1 MDTGVQWSSLP
12 AYPKRAGGKWTTE
25 AKKCRAGVVSAPAWG
40 TESSGK
46 SCLCQSVNGEEG
58 SRPVPSL
65 WQGTKGSLTKPLM
78 SPITLWYFPP
88 HLSSIYPPASLSQ
101 VPGPAS
107 EKGAWLAGQPW
118 VSPASLGFGFPSLK
132 RGGWPG
138 VISWVLRRQCCSG
151 NTGQLPLQW
160 GWEEAKLYLSA
171 SAAGGRRGGYGER
184 TARGECPLPSGH
196 CRHMALINLHFN
208 PVKLYK

>member
-78 SPITLWYFPP
+78 SPVTLWYFPP

-138 VISWVLRRQCCSG
+138 VISWVLRRQCCSVVA
-151 NTGQLPLQW
+151 TQDSC
-160 GWEEAKLYLSA
+160 LYSG
-171 SAAGGRRGGYGER
+171 GGRRPSCICLLQLPEEGGVGMEKELLVGS
-184 TARGECPLPSGH
+184 ARCLLGTVGTWPS
-196 CRHMALINLHFN
+196 LTFISTL
-208 PVKLYK
+208 